1 MFSLDFKQ
9 KVDRILFGTLA
20 YILDHISLLIGKF
33 LNIDHSITKDNM
45 NNVVIAKYL
54 GLGSIVRSQVIIQ
67 DIKNTFPD
75 CKIYYLTSV
84 KNKKI
89 FDIIKDIDNVLTI
102 DDSGIV
108 SMALST
114 FKLVLQLLKIK
125 VDAFIDLEVY
135 SRYSSCI
142 ALMSCARNRY
152 GFFRNDIHW
161 HVGIYTHMLY
171 FNNQKNITDIYL
183 QISNY
188 LTNSNNYN
196 KELQKFCFKE
206 EDKYEIEK
214 YFLENLKSKNDN
226 DIYIG
231 INANA
236 SELALERRYPPNYF
250 VELIDNL
257 SLIKEKNIFIF
268 LIGSPNEKKYLEE
281 EIYNKLSD
289 DSKYKVFLTAGIF
302 SLNASIFLLS
312 KFDLFI
318 TTDSGPLHFAYAQN
332 INIISIWGPCS
343 HLHYSL
349 PNYIKDVP
357 INSNAYCSPCI
368 HLTIKPPCNGNNICL
383 QKIYPKEIYKN
394 VIKILNILGIEK
406 YIIEEKEKNI
416 NNSYYL
422 GSIDQTR
429 PDQTRPDQTRP
440 DQTRINM

>member
-1 MFSLDFKQ
+1 MFSLDFKL
-9 KVDRILFGTLA
+9 KVDRILFGSSA

-33 LNIDHSITKDNM
+33 LNRDHTITKE
-45 NNVVIAKYL
+45 NVKNIIIAKYL

-67 DIKNTFPD
+67 DIKNSFPD
-75 CKIYYLTSV
+75 CKIHYLTSV

-89 FDIIKDIDNVLTI
+89 FDIIKNVDNVLTI
-102 DDSGIV
+102 DDSGII
-108 SMALST
+108 SMAIST
-114 FKLVLQLLKIK
+114 FKLVLKLLKIK

-152 GFFRNDIHW
+152 GFFRHDIHW
-161 HVGIYTHMLY
+161 HIGIYTHMLY

-196 KELQKFCFKE
+196 KKLPEFNFKE
-206 EDKYEIEK
+206 DNKLEIEK
-214 YFLENLKSKNDN
+214 YFLENLKEKKEN

-236 SELALERRYPPNYF
+236 SELALERRYPPSYF

-257 SLIKEKNIFIF
+257 SIIDEKNIFIF
-268 LIGSPNEKKYLEE
+268 LIGAPNEKKYLEE

-289 DSKYKVFLTAGIF
+289 VAKYKVFLTAGIF
-302 SLNASIFLLS
+302 SLNSSIYLLS

-332 INIISIWGPCS
+332 INIISIWGTGS
-343 HLHYSL
+343 YFHYGMI
-349 PNYIKDVP
+349 NYDKEIYMSANV
-357 INSNAYCSPCI
+357 YCSPCLY
-368 HLTIKPPCNGNNICL
+368 LTAKPPCNGNNICL
-383 QKIYPKEIYKN
+383 QNIYPKAIYKN
-394 VIKILNILGIEK
+394 VLKILKILEKEK
-406 YIIEEKEKNI
+406 YIEIEKNVDY
-416 NNSYYL
+416 SYYL
-422 GSIDQTR
+422 GSVIR
-429 PDQTRPDQTRP
+429 
-440 DQTRINM
+440 